1 MVGAQLAEKS
11 LPTPKVSSSNPVIG
25 KLYIKYLGTVNC
37 IEKTKIKEKEDG
49 IGPFFFIKN
58 KLFKLS

>member
-37 IEKTKIKEKEDG
+37 IEKAKIKEKEDG
-49 IGPFFFIKN
+49 IGPFF
-58 KLFKLS
+58 L

>member
-49 IGPFFFIKN
+49 IGPFFFYK
-58 KLFKLS
+58 K